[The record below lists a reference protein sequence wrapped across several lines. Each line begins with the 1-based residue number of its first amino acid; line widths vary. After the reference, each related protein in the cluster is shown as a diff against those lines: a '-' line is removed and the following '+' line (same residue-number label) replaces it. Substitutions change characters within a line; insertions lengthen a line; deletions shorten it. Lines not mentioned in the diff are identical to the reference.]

1 MAAVFV
7 IGHVLVALIYL
18 FYARRRQ
25 GGRVPELEDGAVGA
39 RDEGEPLRRDQARPL
54 PRDRVEAEAE
64 MSAAVAGG
72 RSVK

>member
-1 MAAVFV
+1 M
-7 IGHVLVALIYL
+7 
-18 FYARRRQ
+18 
-25 GGRVPELEDGAVGA
+25 PELEDGAVGA